1 MKHELGS
8 VSDIIIA
15 AGDIPD
21 CLRAVSKELFL
32 TNMNI
37 RKSVLYDLQVI
48 GEATK
53 RLSAEFRT
61 QHSTI
66 PWRDMAGLRD
76 RLIHAYD
83 NVDLEKVWE
92 AAAVQLPIIRLYLE
106 DLLKSSPKE
115 PPL

>member
-15 AGDIPD
+15 AGDIAD
-21 CLRAVSKELFL
+21 CLKALSKDLFL
-32 TNMNI
+32 TNMHI

-53 RLSAEFRT
+53 RLSDDFRSK
-61 QHSTI
+61 HPTI

-92 AAAVQLPIIRLYLE
+92 AATVQLPTIRLYLE
-106 DLLKSSPKE
+106 ELLKSSPKE
-115 PPL
+115 PPS